1 MDGKNNHFLSRGQLK
16 SKLMK
21 TLFTYST
28 LMRTFGLLIVAL
40 TLNSCGAFYPYA
52 YYYSGNASNNA
63 YAYRERAPKQ
73 TKNYSVYFSDKA
85 NEYNEILGEE
95 VVIIEDQDAQNESTN
110 KQVNI
115 QLVID
120 SSPYNYGYYSW
131 GFRPYWDV
139 YYAYSPYVNYGYYNP
154 YFYDQWYWRYS
165 SSYYNWGYNYWW
177 SPFPYSN
184 YAYIYSPYRHNH
196 YFNSPSR
203 NRGRSNQ
210 DRSSYRSSRILG
222 YGSNSIAS
230 NTKGRV
236 SSMRSLNNTGRSS
249 INSSTRDR
257 GRTSIMDLRSSND
270 SRLRGYRMPSNNTN
284 TNTRSNIRTRSYN
297 APTRSSIQYTP
308 NRSSTIK
315 RSSSNTRSN
324 NNTSNIRRSSPIRSS
339 SVRSSGS
346 YSPRPAVSRSS
357 SSRSSSS
364 GSRSS
369 SSSSRKQK

>member
-1 MDGKNNHFLSRGQLK
+1 
-16 SKLMK
+16 
-21 TLFTYST
+21 
-28 LMRTFGLLIVAL
+28 MRTFGLLIVAL
-40 TLNSCGAFYPYA
+40 MLNSCGAFFPYA
-52 YYYSGNASNNA
+52 NYYSSNALNNA
-63 YAYRERAPKQ
+63 YAYGEQAPKQ
-73 TKNYSVYFSDKA
+73 TKNYTAYFSDKA

-95 VVIIEDQDAQNESTN
+95 VVIIEDQDAQKESTN

-177 SPFPYSN
+177 SPFPYIN
-184 YAYIYSPYRHNH
+184 YAYSYSPYRYN
-196 YFNSPSR
+196 YNFSTPNR

-222 YGSNSIAS
+222 YGSSSIAS
-230 NTKGRV
+230 NTNGRV

-257 GRTSIMDLRSSND
+257 GRSSMIDLRSSND
-270 SRLRGYRMPSNNTN
+270 SRLRGYRIPSNNTH

-308 NRSSTIK
+308 NRSSSIK

-324 NNTSNIRRSSPIRSS
+324 YNTSNSRSSSPIRSS
-339 SVRSSGS
+339 AIRSSGS

-369 SSSSRKQK
+369 SSSSRNQK